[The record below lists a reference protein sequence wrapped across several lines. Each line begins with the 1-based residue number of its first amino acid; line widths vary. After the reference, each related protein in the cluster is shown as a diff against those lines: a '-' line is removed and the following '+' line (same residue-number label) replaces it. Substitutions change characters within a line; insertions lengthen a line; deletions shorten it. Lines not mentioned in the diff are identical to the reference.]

1 MKVSLISYTPFA
13 ERVCVTAAETCYSSK
28 TPEDLH
34 YREDTEKS
42 IRHCEDLL
50 KDIIASGHDSVL
62 EHAVFTFAV
71 SGVSRVTTH
80 QLVRHR
86 LASYEQQ
93 SQRYVN
99 IRTTWED
106 IVVPPTVKDLL
117 DAEWELANTI
127 SDEPLRQA
135 IAKYH
140 DGLYE
145 LLIELNNRHIPS
157 EDMRYFVPQGTKSN
171 IVITMNARELRHFFS
186 LRLCRRAQ
194 WEIRELALKMY
205 RECIK
210 LYPNLFK
217 DAGPACLT
225 GKCREG
231 KRSCG
236 KPITIDELVGE
247 NDTANVS

>member
-1 MKVSLISYTPFA
+1 MKVELLTKTQSA
-13 ERVCVTAAETCYSSK
+13 EEICTTAARTCYSSM
-28 TPEDLH
+28 TPEVLFHAFKKDDNVL
-34 YREDTEKS
+34 S
-42 IRHCEDLL
+42 
-50 KDIIASGHDSVL
+50 DIIASGHDSVL

-86 LASYEQQ
+86 MASYEQQ

-106 IVVPPTVKDLL
+106 IVVPPTVQDLL

-140 DGLYE
+140 DGLYD
-145 LLIELNNRHIPS
+145 LLIELNNHHIPS

-205 RECIK
+205 QECIK
-210 LYPNLFK
+210 VCPTLFK
-217 DAGPACLT
+217 DVGPACMT

-236 KPITIDELVGE
+236 KPITAKELEGE